1 MPGMDIARQ
10 GHASCLKF
18 LNSINSSGEK
28 VNDEDMLDEF
38 SCIINDSVPVGNA
51 AASTSGYSNTVN

>member
-1 MPGMDIARQ
+1 MDVAHQ
-10 GHASCLKF
+10 GHAPCLKF

-38 SCIINDSVPVGNA
+38 SCLIGDIVPVGNA
-51 AASTSGYSNTVN
+51 TGSTSGYSNNVN